1 MDSTVLFSTIYRS
14 HNTISANFYFSLQYF
29 HQKIFSFNKISGLQ
43 MDPKRRKKNRGQVV
57 DIGWLNMESDIGKLE
72 ILFTT
77 FLQ

>member
-1 MDSTVLFSTIYRS
+1 
-14 HNTISANFYFSLQYF
+14 
-29 HQKIFSFNKISGLQ
+29 

-77 FLQ
+77 FLQQIKGGKLLLVLI